1 MSFFVFFL
9 GGIVCVCV
17 CIILTLFVLND
28 VLVLLVHHCA
38 AVAALIAGKEEKR
51 KHTLA

>member
-1 MSFFVFFL
+1 MCM
-9 GGIVCVCV
+9 CVCV
-17 CIILTLFVLND
+17 ILTFFVLND

-38 AVAALIAGKEEKR
+38 AVAALIAGKEEKI